1 MTVGF
6 QKNSAQS
13 GHDFLDGKGAEK
25 RDWIELGGCGD
36 QHSQPDNPDP
46 DHQPVLNEHQATSA
60 DDRAAP
66 SA

>member
-1 MTVGF
+1 M
-6 QKNSAQS
+6 
-13 GHDFLDGKGAEK
+13 DGKGAEK

-46 DHQPVLNEHQATSA
+46 DHQPVLNEHQGTSA

-66 SA
+66 FA